1 MTAGPLLPPDAAA
14 ALLAGGARA
23 VDCRFDLADPG
34 AGERAYL
41 DAHLPGAVY
50 AHLDRHLSDL
60 SKAGRGRHPLPDAT
74 DFSRHLS
81 RWGIA
86 PDTFVIAYDHAQ
98 SAFAARL
105 WWMLRAAG
113 HERVAVLDGGLAAW
127 TRAGLPLETEPS
139 LPPPVHRTV
148 AFDPAMTVDADLV
161 DRIRLDP
168 HRLLLDARPGPRF
181 RGEVEPLDPV
191 AGHVPG
197 AVNRPVA
204 DNLEPDGRFKPAAM
218 LRAEFDALLAGR
230 PPSAVV
236 SMCGSGV
243 TACHTLLAMAA
254 AGLHGAR
261 LYPGSWSEWCA
272 QPGRAVATGDQ

>member
-1 MTAGPLLPPDAAA
+1 MKRFPLIDPAAA
-14 ALLAGGARA
+14 ATAIAAGARA
-23 VDCRFDLADPG
+23 IDCRFDLADPG
-34 AGERAYL
+34 LGQQQFL
-41 DAHLPGAVY
+41 DGHLPGAVY

-60 SKAGRGRHPLPDAT
+60 AKAGRGRHPLPDAA

-86 PDTFVIAYDHAQ
+86 PDTLVIAYDQSQ
-98 SAFAARL
+98 SAFASRL

-113 HERVAVLDGGLAAW
+113 HEAVVVLDGGIEAW
-127 TRAGLPLETEPS
+127 RRAGLPLDPTPT
-139 LPPPVHRTV
+139 LPPPVGREV
-148 AFDPAMTVDADLV
+148 VFDAARMVDADAV
-161 DRIRLDP
+161 ERLRNDP
-168 HRLLLDARPGPRF
+168 ARLLLDARPGPRF

-204 DNLEPDGRFKPAAM
+204 DNLEADGRFKPAAS
-218 LRAEFDALLAGR
+218 LRAGFEALLAGR
-230 PPSAVV
+230 APEAVV

-254 AGLHGAR
+254 AGLDGAR
-261 LYPGSWSEWCA
+261 LYPGSWSEWCG
-272 QPGRAVATGDQ
+272 QPGRAVATG

>member
-1 MTAGPLLPPDAAA
+1 MNASPLITAAA
-14 ALLAGGARA
+14 AAEAIAAGARA

-34 AGERAYL
+34 IGERAYL

-60 SKAGRGRHPLPDAT
+60 SKAGRGRHPLPDAA
-74 DFSRHLS
+74 DFSRQLS

-86 PDTFVIAYDHAQ
+86 PETLVIAYDQAQ

-105 WWMLRAAG
+105 WWLLRAAG
-113 HERVAVLDGGLAAW
+113 HDRVAVLDGGFEAW
-127 TRAGLPLETEPS
+127 MRAGLPLETAPV
-139 LPPPVHRTV
+139 LPAPIRRAV
-148 AFDPAMTVDADLV
+148 AFDPAAQVDADVV

-168 HRLLLDARPGPRF
+168 AHLLLDARPGPRF

-197 AVNRPVA
+197 AVNRPFA
-204 DNLEPDGRFKPAAM
+204 ENLEANGRFKPAAT

-230 PPSAVV
+230 APSAVV
-236 SMCGSGV
+236 AMCGSGV
-243 TACHTLLAMAA
+243 TACHTLLAMAV
-254 AGLHGAR
+254 AGLGCGR
-261 LYPGSWSEWCA
+261 LYPGSWSEWCG
-272 QPGRAVATGDQ
+272 QPGRAIAREG

>member
-1 MTAGPLLPPDAAA
+1 MTQGPLIDVEAAA
-14 ALLAGGARA
+14 AAIASGARA

-41 DAHLPGAVY
+41 EAHLPGAVY

-60 SKAGRGRHPLPDAT
+60 SKTGRGRHPLPDAA

-86 PDTFVIAYDHAQ
+86 PDTFVIVYDQAQ

-105 WWMLRAAG
+105 WWLLRAAG
-113 HERVAVLDGGLAAW
+113 HDRVAVLDGGFEAW
-127 TRAGLPLETEPS
+127 TRAGLPLETVPT
-139 LPPPVHRTV
+139 LPAPVRRVV
-148 AFDPAMTVDADLV
+148 AFDASAIVDADRV

-168 HRLLLDARPGPRF
+168 GHLLLDARPGPRF

-204 DNLEPDGRFKPAAM
+204 DNLGTDGRFKPPAT
-218 LRAEFDALLAGR
+218 LKGEFEALLAGR

-243 TACHTLLAMAA
+243 TACHNLLAMAV
-254 AGLHGAR
+254 AGLDGGR

-272 QPGRAVATGDQ
+272 EPGRAIATGP

>member
-1 MTAGPLLPPDAAA
+1 MTRFPLVDPAAA
-14 ALLAGGARA
+14 AAAIAAGARA

-34 AGERAYL
+34 AGRRQYL
-41 DAHLPGAVY
+41 DGHLPGAVY
-50 AHLDRHLSDL
+50 AHLDHHLSDL
-60 SKAGRGRHPLPDAT
+60 SKAGRGRHPLPDAV

-86 PDTFVIAYDHAQ
+86 PDTLVIAYDQSQ

-113 HERVAVLDGGLAAW
+113 HGNAVVLDGGFDAW
-127 TRAGLPLETEPS
+127 RRAGLPVDTVPTLPEP
-139 LPPPVHRTV
+139 VRRQAV
-148 AFDPAMTVDADLV
+148 FDPALAVDADAV
-161 DRIRLDP
+161 DRLRQD
-168 HRLLLDARPGPRF
+168 RAWLLLDARPGPRF

-204 DNLEPDGRFKPAAM
+204 DSLEADGRFKPVAA
-218 LRAEFDALLAGR
+218 LRAEFDTLLAGR
-230 PPSAVV
+230 PPTTVV

-254 AGLHGAR
+254 AGLDGAR
-261 LYPGSWSEWCA
+261 LYPGSWSEWCS
-272 QPGRAVATGDQ
+272 QPGRAVATGA

>member
-1 MTAGPLLPPDAAA
+1 MNRFPLIDPAAA
-14 ALLAGGARA
+14 AEAIAAGARA
-23 VDCRFDLADPG
+23 IDCRFDLADPG
-34 AGERAYL
+34 LGQRQYL
-41 DAHLPGAVY
+41 DGHLPGAVY

-60 SKAGRGRHPLPDAT
+60 AKAGRGRHPLPDAA

-86 PDTFVIAYDHAQ
+86 PDTLVIAYDEKQ
-98 SAFAARL
+98 SAFASRL

-113 HERVAVLDGGLAAW
+113 HEAVVVLDGGIEAW
-127 TRAGLPLETEPS
+127 RRAGLPLDATPT
-139 LPPPVHRTV
+139 LPPPVRREV
-148 AFDPAMTVDADLV
+148 VFDAARMVDADAV
-161 DRIRLDP
+161 ERLRNDP
-168 HRLLLDARPGPRF
+168 ARLLLDARPGPRF

-204 DNLEPDGRFKPAAM
+204 DNLEADGRFKPAAS
-218 LRAEFDALLAGR
+218 LRAGFEALLAGR
-230 PPSAVV
+230 APEAVV

-254 AGLHGAR
+254 AGLDGAR
-261 LYPGSWSEWCA
+261 LYPGSWSEWCG
-272 QPGRAVATGDQ
+272 QPGRAVATG

>member
-1 MTAGPLLPPDAAA
+1 MTRFPLVDPAAA
-14 ALLAGGARA
+14 AAAIAAGARA

-34 AGERAYL
+34 AGRRQYL
-41 DAHLPGAVY
+41 DGHLPGAVY
-50 AHLDRHLSDL
+50 AHLDQHLSDL
-60 SKAGRGRHPLPDAT
+60 SKAGRGRHPLPDAV

-86 PDTFVIAYDHAQ
+86 PDTLVIAYDQSQ

-113 HERVAVLDGGLAAW
+113 HGNAVVLDGGFDAW
-127 TRAGLPLETEPS
+127 RRAGLPVDTVPT
-139 LPPPVHRTV
+139 LPDPVRRQAV
-148 AFDPAMTVDADLV
+148 FDPALAVDADAV
-161 DRIRLDP
+161 DRLRQD
-168 HRLLLDARPGPRF
+168 RAWLLLDARPGPRF

-204 DNLEPDGRFKPAAM
+204 DNLEADGRFKPVAA
-218 LRAEFDALLAGR
+218 LRAEFDTLLAGR
-230 PPSAVV
+230 PPTTVV

-254 AGLHGAR
+254 AGLDGAR
-261 LYPGSWSEWCA
+261 LYPGSWSEWCS
-272 QPGRAVATGDQ
+272 QPGRAVATGA

>member
-1 MTAGPLLPPDAAA
+1 MTRSPLIDPTAAA
-14 ALLAGGARA
+14 DAIAAGARA
-23 VDCRFDLADPG
+23 IDCRFDLGDPDLG
-34 AGERAYL
+34 QRQYL
-41 DAHLPGAVY
+41 EAHLPGAAY

-60 SKAGRGRHPLPDAT
+60 SKAGRGRHPLPDAA

-81 RWGIA
+81 RWGVA
-86 PDTFVIAYDHAQ
+86 PDTLVIAYDERQ

-113 HERVAVLDGGLAAW
+113 HEAVVVLDGGIEAW
-127 TRAGLPLETEPS
+127 RRAGLPLETTPT
-139 LPPPVHRTV
+139 LPPPVRREV
-148 AFDPAMTVDADLV
+148 VFDAAWMVDADV
-161 DRIRLDP
+161 VERCRTDP
-168 HRLLLDARPGPRF
+168 ACLLLDARPGPRF

-197 AVNRPVA
+197 AVNRPVT
-204 DNLEPDGRFKPAAM
+204 DNLAADGRFKPAAS

-230 PPSAVV
+230 PPAAVV

-254 AGLHGAR
+254 AGLDGAK
-261 LYPGSWSEWCA
+261 LYPGSWSEWCG
-272 QPGRAVATGDQ
+272 QSGRAVATGA

>member
-1 MTAGPLLPPDAAA
+1 MTRFPLVDPAAA
-14 ALLAGGARA
+14 AAAIAAGARA

-34 AGERAYL
+34 AGRRQYL
-41 DAHLPGAVY
+41 DGHLPGAVY
-50 AHLDRHLSDL
+50 AHLDQHLSDL
-60 SKAGRGRHPLPDAT
+60 SKAGRGRHPLPDAA

-86 PDTFVIAYDHAQ
+86 PGTRVIAYDQAQ

-113 HERVAVLDGGLAAW
+113 HVNVVVLDGGLDAW
-127 TRAGLPLETEPS
+127 HRAGLPLEVVPT
-139 LPPPVHRTV
+139 LPAPARRQV
-148 AFDPAMTVDADLV
+148 AFDPALAVDADEV
-161 DRIRLDP
+161 DRLRQDP
-168 HRLLLDARPGPRF
+168 ACLLLDARPGPRF

-204 DNLEPDGRFKPAAM
+204 DNLEADGRFKPAAT
-218 LRAEFDALLAGR
+218 LRAEFDTLLAGR
-230 PPSAVV
+230 PPSAMV

-254 AGLHGAR
+254 AGLEGAR
-261 LYPGSWSEWCA
+261 LYPGSWSEWCG
-272 QPGRAVATGDQ
+272 QPGRAVATGA